1 MKKINLKRQF
11 WIRQLYIVF
20 NNSELIMKLLLKC
33 ILQILLFLNK
43 LTTLFEQMTMK
54 VYLFKRQ
61 IEIFLKNI
69 WKSIFI
75 MLLYLIDFM

>member
-1 MKKINLKRQF
+1 MKIINLKWQF

-43 LTTLFEQMTMK
+43 LTTFFEQMTMK
-54 VYLFKRQ
+54 VYL
-61 IEIFLKNI
+61 
-69 WKSIFI
+69 
-75 MLLYLIDFM
+75 